1 MGVFGCYY
9 TLKEQTNLS
18 KVRTKTAEGL
28 LKVYVGGLCGAYHT
42 ASCGLPQISEL
53 FHIIH

>member
-18 KVRTKTAEGL
+18 KVRTMTAEGL
-28 LKVYVGGLCGAYHT
+28 LKVYVGGLCGAYHA